1 MRLTAIL
8 FLIACSAF
16 GQSNEEITV
25 RAKADDVSGLA
36 DSASEGIVTADWIH
50 QHSAQRAGDILE
62 AVPGVVISQHSG
74 EGKAN
79 QYYLRGFDLDHGTDL
94 AIRVAGVPLNMPT
107 HAHGQGYA
115 DANFVIPELIS
126 RYAFRKGPYAAEDGD
141 FAAAGAVAIDYVNSV
156 DHPLLLLEGGQFG
169 YRRTLLAQ
177 SIGPLL
183 YAFEA
188 MHNDGPWTRGDG
200 YRRLNGLLRYS
211 RADFTLTAMSYSGR
225 WNSSDQIPERAIG
238 NALSR
243 FGEVDPSDGGSTQR
257 HSLSLDW
264 QRVDSSA
271 VTRTNAYLIRYGLDL
286 FSNFTYF
293 LEHPDTGDQ
302 FEQEDRRT
310 VTGFDASREWINSR
324 GSTTAGLSL
333 RNDDIGRVALYHT
346 EKRQRLETIRSNR
359 LDETS
364 AGAYLANSTRWTSWL
379 RTTAGVR
386 ADALHFGAA
395 THSLLSPKV
404 SVIAGP
410 WRGSELYANYG
421 FGFHSNDVRSSRDDG
436 VTPLVRARGMELGWR
451 ASGPRAQTTVSLWSL
466 NFGSELL
473 YAGDS
478 GDTEPSAATRR
489 RGIEWS
495 ATYRPAH
502 WIALDGEIAAS
513 RSRFRTGERISGAP
527 ERIAAATLTVAPG
540 GPVLFSLRV
549 REFGS
554 RALTAGNDVRSRA
567 SRTISA
573 RASWNLSDSAR
584 VDVEGFN
591 LLNARASDIDY
602 FYVSRLPGEASQG
615 VSDVHF
621 HPVEPRSVRVG
632 VTRRF

>member
-1 MRLTAIL
+1 VRLTAIL

-16 GQSNEEITV
+16 GQSKEEITV
-25 RAKADDVSGLA
+25 TAKADDVSGVA
-36 DSASEGIVTADWIH
+36 DSASEGIVTAEWIH
-50 QHSAQRAGDILE
+50 QHAAQRAGDILE
-62 AVPGVVISQHSG
+62 AVPGVVVSQHSG

-94 AIRVAGVPLNMPT
+94 AIRLAGVPLNMPT

-141 FAAAGAVAIDYVNSV
+141 FAVAGVVAIDYINSI
-156 DHPLLLLEGGQFG
+156 DRPLLLLEGGQFG
-169 YRRTLLAQ
+169 YRRALLAQ
-177 SIGPLL
+177 STGPLL

-238 NALSR
+238 KALSR
-243 FGEVDPSDGGSTQR
+243 FGEVDPSGGGSTQR

-271 VTRTNAYLIRYGLDL
+271 VTRTNAYLVRYGLDL

-293 LEHPDTGDQ
+293 LQHPDTGDQ

-310 VTGFDASREWINSR
+310 VTGFDASREWMNSR
-324 GSTTAGLSL
+324 GSMTAGLSL

-346 EKRQRLETIRSNR
+346 EKRRRLETIRLNR

-364 AGAYLANSTRWTSWL
+364 AGAYLASSTRWNSWL
-379 RTTAGVR
+379 RTTTGVR
-386 ADALHFGAA
+386 ADALRFGAA

-410 WRGSELYANYG
+410 
-421 FGFHSNDVRSSRDDG
+421 
-436 VTPLVRARGMELGWR
+436 
-451 ASGPRAQTTVSLWSL
+451 
-466 NFGSELL
+466 
-473 YAGDS
+473 
-478 GDTEPSAATRR
+478 
-489 RGIEWS
+489 
-495 ATYRPAH
+495 
-502 WIALDGEIAAS
+502 
-513 RSRFRTGERISGAP
+513 
-527 ERIAAATLTVAPG
+527 
-540 GPVLFSLRV
+540 
-549 REFGS
+549 
-554 RALTAGNDVRSRA
+554 
-567 SRTISA
+567 
-573 RASWNLSDSAR
+573 
-584 VDVEGFN
+584 
-591 LLNARASDIDY
+591 
-602 FYVSRLPGEASQG
+602 
-615 VSDVHF
+615 
-621 HPVEPRSVRVG
+621 
-632 VTRRF
+632 